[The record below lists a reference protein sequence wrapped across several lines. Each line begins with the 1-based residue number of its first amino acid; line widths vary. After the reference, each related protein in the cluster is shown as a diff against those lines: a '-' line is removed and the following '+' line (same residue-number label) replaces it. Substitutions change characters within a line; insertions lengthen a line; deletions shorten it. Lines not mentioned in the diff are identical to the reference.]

1 MNFPAQTAP
10 DFGKADLSNCEREQI
25 HLPGSI
31 QPFGALLVLREP
43 DFVVLQASTNAES
56 FLGVDGSL
64 IGRNLDDIPGDLIKQ
79 LSPHLGDPLAD
90 VPVGLRCRLGTSKA
104 ELDGIIHR
112 PSGGGLAV
120 ELEPGGPD
128 VDLSRYVQRAL
139 SSIVTYASLSQ
150 LCDEAAVLFRELTGY
165 DRVMIYRFDEEG
177 HGQVL
182 SECKADT
189 LEPFLGIRY
198 PASDIPKIAR
208 RLYERNRVRMLV
220 DVNYEPV
227 GIRPRSSPLSSA
239 DLDMSMCHLRSMSPL
254 HIQYLKNMGVCATLV
269 VSLMVGGR
277 LWGLISC
284 HHYKP
289 RLVHYSVRSVCD
301 LLSEAVATRIA
312 ALDAFAQGQSET
324 SVRRLEQR
332 MVNSI
337 ATKGDWRSALFD
349 GSQTLI
355 GPLDAQ
361 GAALLLDGDV
371 DTAGD
376 VPGTQAIR
384 AIGSWLSSRPPAPIT
399 TTASI
404 RTDAPDLHQSLPD
417 VGGLLAVPISDVP
430 GDYLMWFRPERI
442 EAVTWGGNP
451 MKPFVVG
458 NSPFDLS
465 PRRSFAQW
473 HELVEGTCEPW
484 SPANRR
490 TGRLIGEI
498 VADVVMQFRSV
509 SLLIAQDQLN
519 KVSRRVQTSVQPVLI
534 ADARGQVILT
544 NRSFDTL
551 VQDDDAPLDLVDL
564 CRFFE
569 ERDLVVRNISQ
580 LTQHRRAWRGEV
592 MFRSGPDER
601 VPFLIRADPVLSAP
615 GQVLGFV
622 ILFTDISQ
630 QLAAETA
637 RRRFQDGLFEPNGT
651 SGLRLTAAAAP
662 RYDALFA
669 PIAENAQVAALEIAD
684 GLDMGLVPDT
694 LDSVKSSVKRAAEIL
709 GRLLIHANP
718 RAEDS
723 QPPGRQS
730 DR

>member
-43 DFVVLQASTNAES
+43 DLVVVQASTNAEA

-64 IGRNLDDIPGDLIKQ
+64 IGRNLDEIRGDLIQQ

-90 VPVGLRCRLGTSKA
+90 VPVGLRCCLGRSKA
-104 ELDGIIHR
+104 ELDGIVHR
-112 PSGGGLAV
+112 PSGGGLAI
-120 ELEPGGPD
+120 ELEAGGPD

-150 LCDEAAVLFRELTGY
+150 LCDEAAGLFRELTGY

-177 HGQVL
+177 HGQIF
-182 SECKADT
+182 SECKADA
-189 LEPFLGIRY
+189 LEPFLGMRY

-208 RLYERNRVRMLV
+208 RLYERNRVRMLA
-220 DVNYEPV
+220 DVTYEPV
-227 GIRPRSSPLSSA
+227 GIYPRSSPLSGD

-332 MVNSI
+332 MVNSV

-384 AIGSWLSSRPPAPIT
+384 AVGSWLSSRPPAPIT

-451 MKPFVVG
+451 MTPFVVG

-484 SPANRR
+484 TPANRR

-498 VADVVMQFRSV
+498 VADVVLQFRSV

-534 ADARGQVILT
+534 ADARGHVILT

-551 VQDDDAPLDLVDL
+551 VQDSEAPADLVDL

-569 ERDLVVRNISQ
+569 ERDPVLRNISQ

-592 MFRSGPDER
+592 VFRSGDER

-630 QLAAETA
+630 QLAAESA
-637 RRRFQDGLFEPNGT
+637 RRRFQDGLFEPNGS
-651 SGLRLTAAAAP
+651 SGLRLTAAVAP

-684 GLDMGLVPDT
+684 GLDMRLVPDT

-718 RAEDS
+718 QAEDS
-723 QPPGRQS
+723 QPPVRKS
-730 DR
+730 DF